1 MDQAAGGDITGLL
14 AQWRHG
20 DSVVEAKVVAAVYDE
35 LHRIARRYANGERA
49 GHSLQATALVNEA
62 YLRLVTRR
70 SSWKNRAQFFGVA
83 ATVMRRILID
93 YARRDR
99 AGKRGDGM
107 PRVSLDDTC
116 VEPPARGR
124 LSSEHLENVIAVDE
138 ALTKLAA
145 VEPRQS
151 RIVELRFF
159 AGMTSKEIAE
169 VLGIGER
176 TVDREWAIA
185 QAWLYGHMRR
195 QPERSA
201 ARL

>member
-1 MDQAAGGDITGLL
+1 MDQAGDDITGLL
-14 AQWRHG
+14 ALWRHG
-20 DSVVEAKVVAAVYDE
+20 DRSVEAKIVDAVYGE
-35 LHRIARRYANGERA
+35 LHRIARRYANVERA

-62 YLRLVTRR
+62 YLRLVNRR

-93 YARRDR
+93 HARRDR

-107 PRVSLDDTC
+107 PHVALDDDF
-116 VEPPARGR
+116 VERSARAG
-124 LSSEHLENVIAVDE
+124 LSSEHLENLIAVDD
-138 ALTKLAA
+138 ALTKLAVVDA
-145 VEPRQS
+145 RQS

-176 TVDREWAIA
+176 TVDREWAVA
-185 QAWLYGHMRR
+185 QAWLYGHMKSR
-195 QPERSA
+195 PEQSA
-201 ARL
+201 T

>member
-1 MDQAAGGDITGLL
+1 MDRAGGGDITGLL

-20 DSVVEAKVVAAVYDE
+20 DPAVESEIVEAVYDE
-35 LHRIARRYANGERA
+35 LHRIGRRYANMERA

-93 YARRDR
+93 RARRDR
-99 AGKRGDGM
+99 ATKRGDG
-107 PRVSLDDTC
+107 RIHVALDDTS
-116 VEPPARGR
+116 VDRSAPS
-124 LSSEHLENVIAVDE
+124 LSAEHMENVLAVDE
-138 ALTKLAA
+138 ALTRLAA
-145 VEPRQS
+145 VDPRQS

-176 TVDREWAIA
+176 TVDREWAVA
-185 QAWLYGHMRR
+185 QAWLYTHMQTR
-195 QPERSA
+195 A
-201 ARL
+201 

>member
-1 MDQAAGGDITGLL
+1 MSQGAGVDITGLL
-14 AQWRHG
+14 AQWRSR
-20 DSVVEAKVVAAVYDE
+20 DSAVEAQIVAAVYDE
-35 LHRIARRYANGERA
+35 LHRIARRYANVERA

-99 AGKRGDGM
+99 AGKRGDGV
-107 PRVSLDDTC
+107 PLVALDDSC
-116 VEPPARGR
+116 VDRIAGPG
-124 LSSEHLENVIAVDE
+124 LSPEQLANVIAVDD

-145 VEPRQS
+145 IDPRQS

-159 AGMTSKEIAE
+159 AGMTSREIAE
-169 VLGIGER
+169 VLDIGER
-176 TVDREWAIA
+176 TVDREWAVA
-185 QAWLYGHMRR
+185 QAWLYGHLRPR
-195 QPERSA
+195 TEKRSSG
-201 ARL
+201 